1 VSVACW
7 LIPFPLESFVKNPV
21 PWALISCQ
29 CPSWAI
35 TPEAHIRTPRIVAT
49 TIFRVIFLFLHALD
63 FLHND
68 KLDSIKQ
75 ALLTS
80 LISRRD
86 AAVADSIQCRCLG
99 PITPSGPVKHRN
111 PKIASTAI
119 SRTVIMRASFHP
131 RFSHT
136 YCRPSDLARYVS
148 CYRSLAKFSLRF
160 GKLGRRCAPASRAI
174 SFFRETSDPSKRQR
188 KFP

>member
-7 LIPFPLESFVKNPV
+7 LILFPLESFVKNPV

-35 TPEAHIRTPRIVAT
+35 APEAHIRTPRIVAT
-49 TIFRVIFLFLHALD
+49 TIFRAILLFLPALD
-63 FLHND
+63 FLHSD

-86 AAVADSIQCRCLG
+86 TAVADSIQCRCLG
-99 PITPSGPVKHRN
+99 PITPSGPMKHRN
-111 PKIASTAI
+111 PKIANTAM
-119 SRTVIMRASFHP
+119 SRTVIIRASFRYH
-131 RFSHT
+131 FNLTH
-136 YCRPSDLARYVS
+136 CRPSDLARYVS
-148 CYRSLAKFSLRF
+148 CYRSFSKSSLRF
-160 GKLGRRCAPASRAI
+160 GKLARRCTPISRAI
-174 SFFRETSDPSKRQR
+174 FFFRETSGPSTHQR